1 VERFLLTWVRRP
13 LGRRW
18 SIELKQ
24 HGDDSA
30 EMMVQ
35 SANSMRTE
43 DGTAPAN
50 PRAGASTAWLPPGVS
65 RPFALVC
72 GLFFLWGIP
81 NNLNDVLIRQFMKSF
96 ELSRFQAGLVQ
107 SAFYLGYF
115 LLALP
120 AGLLMKRHG
129 YKAGFLTGLG
139 LFAGGCFLFLPAAIY
154 GRYGFFLAALFVMAS
169 GLAFLETASNP
180 FVAQLGPEASSEQR
194 LNLAQAFNPL
204 GCISGILA
212 GTAFIFSGVELS
224 RSQIATMQAAGTYS
238 SYLHTETMRVVA
250 PYLVLGGL
258 ALVWVFMIGTTR
270 FPAFM
275 QSKAHTAETSGD
287 WRQLL
292 HQPHFLFAVLAQF
305 LYTGSS
311 VCIWSYF
318 ISYSKE
324 YAHTTERLA
333 GILLACTI
341 GLFAIGRFTSTALM
355 RRYAPSKIMTA
366 YGLMNAVLLL
376 IGILAPSWTGLI
388 AIVLTSFFLSLMF
401 PTIFAM
407 GLKDLGPNTNIA
419 GSFLV
424 MAIVGSA
431 VMTPLMGGAAEW
443 LHSTALAYQIP
454 LYGCLGIAAYSRY
467 MTGYRVKRTTVSTF
481 EI

>member
-1 VERFLLTWVRRP
+1 MTLPSAASTPIDDEHP
-13 LGRRW
+13 LGQARA
-18 SIELKQ
+18 S
-24 HGDDSA
+24 GSA
-30 EMMVQ
+30 V
-35 SANSMRTE
+35 
-43 DGTAPAN
+43 
-50 PRAGASTAWLPPGVS
+50 WLPIGVM
-65 RPFALVC
+65 RPFVLVC

-96 ELSRFQAGLVQ
+96 ELSRFEAGLLQ

-129 YKAGFLTGLG
+129 YKSGFLTGLI
-139 LFAGGCFLFLPAAIY
+139 LFATGCFLFLPAAVY
-154 GRYGFFLAALFVMAS
+154 GRYGFFLAALFVLAS
-169 GLAFLETASNP
+169 GLSFLETASNP
-180 FVAQLGPEASSEQR
+180 FVAQLGPTASSEQR

-204 GCISGILA
+204 GCITGILA

-224 RSQIATMQAAGTYS
+224 RPQVAAMQAAGTYDA
-238 SYLHTETMRVVA
+238 YLHAETMRVVA

-258 ALVWVFMIGTTR
+258 ALLWAIMIGATR

-275 QSKAHTAETSGD
+275 QAQAHTAEVSGN

-292 HQPHFLFAVLAQF
+292 RMPHFLFAVLAQF
-305 LYTGSS
+305 LYVGAS
-311 VCIWSYF
+311 VCTWSYF
-318 ISYSKE
+318 IQYSKE
-324 YAHTTERLA
+324 YAHTTERLG

-355 RRYAPSKIMTA
+355 RRYAPSTIMTI
-366 YGLMNAVLLL
+366 YGLTNVVLLL
-376 IGILAPSWTGLI
+376 VAIFLPGWTGLV
-388 AIVLTSFFLSLMF
+388 AILVTSFFLSLMF

-424 MAIVGSA
+424 MAIVGGA
-431 VMTPLMGGAAEW
+431 VMTPLMGGLAEL

-454 LYGCLGIAAYSRY
+454 LYGNLGVATYSRY
-467 MTGYRVKRTTVSTF
+467 MARYSVRKMTVSTF
-481 EI
+481 GI